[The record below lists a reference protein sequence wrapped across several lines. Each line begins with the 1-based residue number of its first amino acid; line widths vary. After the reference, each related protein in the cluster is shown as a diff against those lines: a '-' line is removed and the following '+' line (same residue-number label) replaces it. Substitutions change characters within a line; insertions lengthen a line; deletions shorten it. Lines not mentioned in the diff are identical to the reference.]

1 MGSMTVAEDV
11 ILHEEEG
18 EAFLLH
24 VATGRYYGLNK
35 SGLIVWHALVDGED
49 PIQELTATW
58 PDRPADS
65 LRADADTL
73 MQQLLQAGLIRQG
86 ADEPER

>member
-1 MGSMTVAEDV
+1 MPVMSVAEDV

-24 VATGRYYGLNK
+24 VATGRYYGLNR
-35 SGLIVWHALVDGED
+35 SGLVVWHALMDGSD
-49 PIQELTATW
+49 PFAQLRATW
-58 PDRPADS
+58 PDRPADA

-73 MQQLLQAGLIRQG
+73 LRQLLDAGLISET
-86 ADEPER
+86 ADEPGT

>member
-1 MGSMTVAEDV
+1 MAVAEDV

-24 VATGRYYGLNK
+24 VASGRYYGLNR
-35 SGLIVWHALVDGED
+35 SGLVVWRALMDGAD
-49 PIQELTATW
+49 PLAQLTAKW
-58 PDRPADS
+58 PDRPPDS

-73 MQQLLQAGLIRQG
+73 LHKLLDAGLISEV
-86 ADEPER
+86 ADEHGT